1 MARLPVAV
9 GIVLCLLQAEGL
21 AAAAQGAFTVGIVIG
36 KVKPPKPP
44 KPPKLRYTWGAAAI
58 SLTRAGYDNPCR
70 IAAAGDV
77 YWFEAQRAGA
87 RFRVAVWI
95 ATGRI
100 AAVRPA

>member
-1 MARLPVAV
+1 MARLPVVV
-9 GIVLCLLQAEGL
+9 GIVLCLLQAEAL
-21 AAAAQGAFTVGIVIG
+21 AGTAQGAFTVGIVIG
-36 KVKPPKPP
+36 KVKPP

-58 SLTRAGYDNPCR
+58 SLTRAGYENPRR
-70 IAAAGDV
+70 IEASGDV
-77 YWFEAQRAGA
+77 YWFEVRRAGA

>member
-1 MARLPVAV
+1 MARLPVAA
-9 GIVLCLLQAEGL
+9 GIILCLLQAEGL
-21 AAAAQGAFTVGIVIG
+21 AGTAQGAFTVGIVIG
-36 KVKPPKPP
+36 KVKPP

-58 SLTRAGYDNPCR
+58 SLTRAGYENPRR
-70 IAAAGDV
+70 IAAAGEV
-77 YWFEAQRAGA
+77 YWFEARRAGA

>member
-1 MARLPVAV
+1 MARLPVVA
-9 GIVLCLLQAEGL
+9 GIILCLLQAEGL
-21 AAAAQGAFTVGIVIG
+21 AGTAHGAFTAGIVIG
-36 KVKPPKPP
+36 KVKPP

-58 SLTRAGYDNPCR
+58 SLARAGYENPRR
-70 IAAAGDV
+70 IGAAGDL

>member
-1 MARLPVAV
+1 MARLPVVA
-9 GIVLCLLQAEGL
+9 GIILCLLQAEGL
-21 AAAAQGAFTVGIVIG
+21 AGTARGAFTVGIVIG
-36 KVKPPKPP
+36 QARAAPVKS
-44 KPPKLRYTWGAAAI
+44 KLRYTWGAAAI
-58 SLTRAGYDNPCR
+58 SLRRAGYENPRR

-77 YWFEAQRAGA
+77 YWFEARRAGA